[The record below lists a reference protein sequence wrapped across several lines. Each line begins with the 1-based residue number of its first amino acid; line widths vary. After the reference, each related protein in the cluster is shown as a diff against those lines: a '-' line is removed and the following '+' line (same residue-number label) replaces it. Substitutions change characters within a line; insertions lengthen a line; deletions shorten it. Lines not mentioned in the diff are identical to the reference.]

1 MKKRFLKWIGTLTV
15 LVVLLTTA
23 ACPVSADAETIS
35 EETAVE
41 GVVEWTEMLPDGLV
55 VEYSVTQ
62 HTPTGDAA
70 TAATTK
76 TVSGT
81 GTATVK
87 DGSTVLYTLSVN
99 ATFSVNVGSSAT
111 CTGCSYTYSI
121 KDSSWNFDSATATKS
136 GNTATATGN
145 FYKKVLFITVTR
157 KTTTVK
163 LRCDVNGNLT
173 TIV

>member
-1 MKKRFLKWIGTLTV
+1 MKKLICVAMAMVLFVTV
-15 LVVLLTTA
+15 SV
-23 ACPVSADAETIS
+23 CPVGAAKATDSANIAVGET
-35 EETAVE
+35 
-41 GVVEWTEMLPDGLV
+41 VEWTETLPDGLV
-55 VEYSVTQ
+55 LVYTVTQ
-62 HTPTGDAA
+62 HKPTSGAE

-81 GTATVK
+81 GTVSVK

-121 KDSSWNFDSATATKS
+121 KNSSWNFDSATATKS

-145 FYKKVLFITVTR
+145 FYKKVLFVTVDR
-157 KTTTVK
+157 LTTTVQ